1 MTKFISTQTFDFKDV
16 RDELQV
22 CGAALEALR
31 RKDYSL
37 ASKILIA
44 RMDHLQ
50 AGPNLK
56 LKAYDPR
63 EAHV

>member
-1 MTKFISTQTFDFKDV
+1 MSFVSTQTFDFKDV

-31 RKDYSL
+31 VKDYAL
-37 ASKILIA
+37 AQRILIA

-50 AGPNLK
+50 AGPDLK
-56 LKAYDPR
+56 LKQYDPR
-63 EAHV
+63 EARV